1 MEILNHLE
9 NFLQPYMDAETAGI
23 VALIIV
29 AGAAVGIFLG
39 IIKIFSRLVMI
50 AAGLLL
56 LALAVGNFRSPETSW
71 VVTIACF
78 GCGIACILAAFRK

>member
-1 MEILNHLE
+1 MEILNRLE

-56 LALAVGNFRSPETSW
+56 
-71 VVTIACF
+71 
-78 GCGIACILAAFRK
+78 

>member
-1 MEILNHLE
+1 MEILNRLE

-56 LALAVGNFRSPETSW
+56 LTLAVGNFRSPETSW

-78 GCGIACILAAFRK
+78 CCGIACILAAFRK

>member
-1 MEILNHLE
+1 
-9 NFLQPYMDAETAGI
+9 
-23 VALIIV
+23 
-29 AGAAVGIFLG
+29 
-39 IIKIFSRLVMI
+39 MI

-56 LALAVGNFRSPETSW
+56 LTLAVGNFRSPETSW

>member
-1 MEILNHLE
+1 MEILNRLE

-56 LALAVGNFRSPETSW
+56 LTLAGGNFRSPETSW
-71 VVTIACF
+71 VGTIACF

>member
-1 MEILNHLE
+1 
-9 NFLQPYMDAETAGI
+9 MDAETAGI

-56 LALAVGNFRSPETSW
+56 LTLAVGNFRSPETSW